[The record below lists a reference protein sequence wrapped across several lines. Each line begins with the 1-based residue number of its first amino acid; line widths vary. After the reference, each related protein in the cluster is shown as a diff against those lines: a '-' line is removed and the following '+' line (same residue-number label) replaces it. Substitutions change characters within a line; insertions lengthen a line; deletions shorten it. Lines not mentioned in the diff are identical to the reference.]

1 MATTAITCELLTLN
15 TRGEDNPDG
24 ADGSG
29 TANGL
34 DPTTA
39 ADGWVVSPPSGGTFD
54 ERLIFRLTVTTA
66 ATIVF
71 KAGDR
76 YPAQRADLGD
86 LSITMATN
94 DSRMICVET
103 SRFLQNDGTINIT
116 GTNTTDRVQAYLVP
130 KAA

>member
-1 MATTAITCELLTLN
+1 MAVIALTAQLLTLN
-15 TRGEDNPDG
+15 ARGDDHPD
-24 ADGSG
+24 AGSG
-29 TANGL
+29 AGAGGNGIVAT
-34 DPTTA
+34 DSN
-39 ADGWVVSPPSGGTFD
+39 GWAVSPPSGQSFD
-54 ERLIFRLTVTTA
+54 ERTIFRMTVTTA

-103 SRFLQNDGTINIT
+103 SRFLQNDGTINVT
-116 GTNTTDRVQAYLVP
+116 CTQSTDALACYMLP